1 MCKRASPS
9 TAGITASL
17 EFNPR
22 DSAGRRCAATAA
34 TTATEGRR
42 RSRCAHGKAPA
53 VEAARE
59 ELEVEAARDEP
70 AVAATSEQRAAGG
83 SDSDDDGERRG
94 REVRGGGEE
103 REREDRKGKGGR

>member
-1 MCKRASPS
+1 MVVETS
-9 TAGITASL
+9 AGGEDGRGGAPSL

-42 RSRCAHGKAPA
+42 RSRRAHGKAPA

-59 ELEVEAARDEP
+59 ELEVEAARKELE
-70 AVAATSEQRAAGG
+70 VAASSEQWAAVTATMMARE
-83 SDSDDDGERRG
+83 GEG
-94 REVRGGGEE
+94 R
-103 REREDRKGKGGR
+103 